1 MRLKKIITVFAVAA
15 LMCNTVSFASSD
27 ETSVRI
33 DRKPGDSVWLGDY
46 AESAKETQGLID
58 NRPDLQR
65 QMENIGRGV
74 VAVKTDNGVFIS
86 WRWLGTESE
95 AIKYNVY
102 RDNVKLNAE
111 PLNATNYTDINPVA
125 GAKYSVAAVVNGVE
139 KEKSEAVAAWNKT
152 EGYDA
157 GYFDIPLKAPDPI
170 EKEDR
175 TVQYNPSDLSV
186 ADLDG
191 DGEYEFI
198 LKWDPSDARDAGSGG
213 FTSECI
219 LDAYELD
226 GTQMWRVHMGK
237 NIRSGPHDT
246 QFIVYDFDNDGK
258 AEMACR
264 TADGTVAGDGT
275 VIGDPK
281 ADWAS
286 LNDGKNLQGPLYV
299 TVFNGTDGSVIDT
312 TDYYPQSTGKLSNG
326 KTWDISSFG
335 DDWGNRSERYL
346 GALGSF
352 DGEHTSFVLA
362 RGYYDR
368 SCMAAYH
375 LEDGK
380 IVQDWKFDTSEGY
393 THDETG
399 KWYTGQGNHNM
410 ATADVDYDG
419 KDEIIYGSLAVDH
432 DGKALYTTELG
443 HGDAQHVG
451 DLLPSRPGLEVY
463 SCHESGGSKYGYEMR
478 DARTG
483 EILYGEFTGN
493 DNGRAGTAD
502 IDPNYE
508 GEEAWSAAGI
518 LTSAD
523 GTVISANYDYS
534 IPANFAAWWDG
545 DLGREIQDGISISKW
560 DYINQTLNPVFRGED
575 CKSINA
581 AKSNPLLTAD
591 IFGDWREETI
601 YPLKDN
607 SAMRIYTTTIPTGY
621 RIPTLMHDTQYRNHV
636 ALQNVC
642 YNQPTH
648 TSFFLGYGAKTIP
661 VPQMYTV
668 DKDGNKQLN
677 PDLSKK
683 AWDVADLY
691 TGESI
696 EMVLDSA
703 TALVKGVPERV
714 DNNNKDVKAILNE
727 DDRTLVPLR
736 FIAEAFG
743 AGVEYD
749 EPTRGITI
757 SYGNTTIKLTCDS
770 DQYSVTAGDKT
781 EAKIMDTK
789 PVVQNDRTLVPIR
802 TISESLGKNVGYY
815 DGLIII
821 SDLEPALETEAAK
834 ARKAEILSLPTPAE
848 KKPAVIDETKATLK
862 YLSMTDNEKSDKA
875 VLAGDGDV
883 STAWTCDKPDSLV
896 IEFDG
901 WPGTPGVLV
910 RFADEKVHNFSI
922 EYSSDAEKWLEVLPP
937 RESKGK
943 GEYEKYIYGC
953 PKYPKYVRLNI
964 LDEEGASV
972 SEFAGLIVE

>member
-1 MRLKKIITVFAVAA
+1 M
-15 LMCNTVSFASSD
+15 
-27 ETSVRI
+27 
-33 DRKPGDSVWLGDY
+33 
-46 AESAKETQGLID
+46 
-58 NRPDLQR
+58 
-65 QMENIGRGV
+65 
-74 VAVKTDNGVFIS
+74 
-86 WRWLGTESE
+86 
-95 AIKYNVY
+95 
-102 RDNVKLNAE
+102 
-111 PLNATNYTDINPVA
+111 NP
-125 GAKYSVAAVVNGVE
+125 
-139 KEKSEAVAAWNKT
+139 
-152 EGYDA
+152 
-157 GYFDIPLKAPDPI
+157 I
-170 EKEDR
+170 
-175 TVQYNPSDLSV
+175 
-186 ADLDG
+186 
-191 DGEYEFI
+191 
-198 LKWDPSDARDAGSGG
+198 
-213 FTSECI
+213 
-219 LDAYELD
+219 
-226 GTQMWRVHMGK
+226 
-237 NIRSGPHDT
+237 
-246 QFIVYDFDNDGK
+246 
-258 AEMACR
+258 
-264 TADGTVAGDGT
+264 
-275 VIGDPK
+275 
-281 ADWAS
+281 
-286 LNDGKNLQGPLYV
+286 
-299 TVFNGTDGSVIDT
+299 
-312 TDYYPQSTGKLSNG
+312 
-326 KTWDISSFG
+326 
-335 DDWGNRSERYL
+335 
-346 GALGSF
+346 
-352 DGEHTSFVLA
+352 
-362 RGYYDR
+362 
-368 SCMAAYH
+368 
-375 LEDGK
+375 
-380 IVQDWKFDTSEGY
+380 
-393 THDETG
+393 
-399 KWYTGQGNHNM
+399 
-410 ATADVDYDG
+410 
-419 KDEIIYGSLAVDH
+419 
-432 DGKALYTTELG
+432 
-443 HGDAQHVG
+443 
-451 DLLPSRPGLEVY
+451 
-463 SCHESGGSKYGYEMR
+463 
-478 DARTG
+478 
-483 EILYGEFTGN
+483 
-493 DNGRAGTAD
+493 
-502 IDPNYE
+502 
-508 GEEAWSAAGI
+508 
-518 LTSAD
+518 
-523 GTVISANYDYS
+523 
-534 IPANFAAWWDG
+534 
-545 DLGREIQDGISISKW
+545 
-560 DYINQTLNPVFRGED
+560 FRGED

-683 AWDVADLY
+683 AWDVTDLY

-714 DNNNKDVKAILNE
+714 DNNNKEVKAVLNE

-821 SDLEPALETEAAK
+821 SDLEPALETEAAR

-848 KKPAVIDETKATLK
+848 KKPAVIDEAKATLK